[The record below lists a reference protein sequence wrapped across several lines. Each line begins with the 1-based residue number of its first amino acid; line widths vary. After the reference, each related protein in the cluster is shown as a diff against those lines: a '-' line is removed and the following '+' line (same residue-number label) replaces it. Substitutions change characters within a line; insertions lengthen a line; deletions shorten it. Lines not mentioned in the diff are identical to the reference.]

1 MFKLFRKL
9 EAGEQIVIAGDP
21 ADGGNDYCAGQA
33 YSLRHHDYPFVFHAK
48 MEASQFG
55 HELYKM
61 ACYVKKV
68 TGNWPLL
75 AVEKNVG
82 SATLYVLMT
91 YNYPNLFRMPKNIF
105 DPKKA
110 KEESETIGWV
120 TSSTT
125 RMLIIDGFALALKQ
139 HAIKIYDIE
148 TVKECMTF
156 IIGPKGKPEAAK
168 GANDDLVIAAA
179 IALKVAEISPKTK
192 TLTKEELNAKIAQF
206 PKQDLF
212 DESGVSNV

>member
-1 MFKLFRKL
+1 M
-9 EAGEQIVIAGDP
+9 IVIAGDS
-21 ADGGNDYCAGQA
+21 ADGGEDFCAAQA
-33 YSLRHHDYPFVFHAK
+33 YSLRHHDYPFVFHAR

-61 ACYVKKV
+61 AFYIKKM
-68 TGNWPLL
+68 TGHLPLI
-75 AVEKNVG
+75 AVEKNTG

-110 KEESETIGWV
+110 KEESDTIGWI
-120 TSSTT
+120 TSTTT

-139 HAIKIYDIE
+139 HAIKIYDME

-156 IIGPKGKPEAAK
+156 IISPKGKPEAAK
-168 GANDDLVIAAA
+168 GANDDLVMAAA

-192 TLTKEELNAKIAQF
+192 MLTKEEMSAKIVQF
-206 PKQDLF
+206 PRQDLF
-212 DESGVSNV
+212 DETGVSNA

>member
-9 EAGEQIVIAGDP
+9 EHGEMIVIAGDP
-21 ADGGNDYCAGQA
+21 ADGGDDYCAGQA

-61 ACYVKKV
+61 ACYIKNQ
-68 TGNWPLL
+68 TGSWPLI

-105 DPKKA
+105 DPKKS
-110 KEESETIGWV
+110 KEESDTIGWV
-120 TSSTT
+120 TSQTT

-139 HAIKIYDIE
+139 RAIKIYCIE

-156 IIGPKGKPEAAK
+156 IIGPKGKPQAAK
-168 GANDDLVIAAA
+168 GSNDDLVIAAA

-192 TLTKEELNAKIAQF
+192 TINKSEVSAKIAQF

-212 DESGVSNV
+212 DDSGVPNV